1 MKARQFHEADDVAD
15 WRVVVGAGACAY
27 FRTESFSAGVRLVQ
41 AISQMAEDRR
51 PAVDI
56 RHDGV
61 TVRLAEPDLELARQ
75 ISAVAQELGVP
86 ADPSGVQKIQV
97 SIDAL
102 VIPEVMP
109 FWRAVLGYTDWGDED
124 LIDPHG
130 CGPSIWFQQMD
141 AARTQ
146 RNRIHIDVYVAHD
159 QGEARVAAA
168 LAAGGRLVSDEFAP
182 SCWVL
187 ADPEGNEACIGTW
200 LDRD

>member
-1 MKARQFHEADDVAD
+1 VRAAGEHGWADLTGPELCILD
-15 WRVVVGAGACAY
+15 WESWRRALASRVREVLGDLMAGACAY

-61 TVRLAEPDLELARQ
+61 TVRLAEPDLELVRR

-102 VIPEVMP
+102 VISEVMP
-109 FWRAVLGYTDWGDED
+109 FWRAAGASPATN
-124 LIDPHG
+124 PHQYYPCPG
-130 CGPSIWFQQMD
+130 L
-141 AARTQ
+141 RT
-146 RNRIHIDVYVAHD
+146 
-159 QGEARVAAA
+159 
-168 LAAGGRLVSDEFAP
+168 
-182 SCWVL
+182 
-187 ADPEGNEACIGTW
+187 
-200 LDRD
+200 